1 MEAEEAILSI
11 WMIRGGGESGDKAVA
26 SWFLQGD
33 LDSEGLGR
41 VVRDR
46 LGVAD
51 MDPACARALLA
62 RIVGAGKDTLS
73 EASLL
78 QWLRRR
84 FPSFQ
89 TRQMLGSVDF
99 LTAIVNH
106 LLGTTVVPDG
116 LERLRSIRKDDVRG
130 ALRASVD
137 EWTEVIWDIIEAY
150 QRAMLR
156 GPGGGG
162 GNLKFAG
169 DLGSR
174 GGTFEG
180 KFENRDVF
188 DEGLERYIGL
198 PHPKVLDA
206 IINEHLRSAN
216 STTRYKTSNY
226 GLVCTPREEFEC
238 VMNPDP
244 RKTYPG
250 AGDGPGLREILP
262 LRIYLSATG
271 CLDPCKWE
279 DEELKPVLYQIQD
292 LCGGS
297 LELSEQDRVHE
308 ALVMLMMA
316 LQGFASTAK
325 QVKRSLKELEATGA
339 PVSMAMLFE
348 AVHKARGWSQ
358 ATTESFI
365 QRGRELYKEA
375 NLRPEEVICVRLYTG
390 VHVGRNTFEA
400 KLRLTP
406 NVLLCLCFLS

>member
-1 MEAEEAILSI
+1 MRNVLEAEDAILSI

-26 SWFLQGD
+26 SWFLQGN
-33 LDSEGLGR
+33 LDAEGLCR

-51 MDPACARALLA
+51 MDPACAGALLA
-62 RIVGAGKDTLS
+62 RIVGAGKKTLS
-73 EASLL
+73 ETSLR

-89 TRQMLGSVDF
+89 TRQMLMSVDF
-99 LTAIVNH
+99 LTALVNH
-106 LLGTTVVPDG
+106 LLGTKLDQNG
-116 LERLRSIRKDDVRG
+116 LDRLRSISKNDVRG
-130 ALRASVD
+130 ALRASLD
-137 EWTEVIWDIIEAY
+137 EWAEVIWDIIAAY
-150 QRAMLR
+150 QRALSR

-174 GGTFEG
+174 GNTFEG
-180 KFENRDVF
+180 KFEKSDVF

-198 PHPKVLDA
+198 PHPKVLEA
-206 IINEHLRSAN
+206 IINEHWLAAN
-216 STTRYKTSNY
+216 SRTRYTTSNY
-226 GLVCTPREEFEC
+226 GLECTPKEEFEC

-262 LRIYLSATG
+262 LRIFLSATG
-271 CLDPCKWE
+271 CLDRCKWE
-279 DEELKPVLYQIQD
+279 DEELRPVLYRIQE
-292 LCGGS
+292 LCCVS
-297 LELSEQDRVHE
+297 LELSKQDKVHE
-308 ALVMLMMA
+308 ALVLLMMA

-339 PVSMAMLFE
+339 PLSMPLLFE
-348 AVHKARGWSQ
+348 ALQKARGWSQ
-358 ATTESFI
+358 ATAESFI

-390 VHVGRNTFEA
+390 VDVGG
-400 KLRLTP
+400 K
-406 NVLLCLCFLS
+406 